1 MSTEFCNFAPQFS
14 ETQLMTYQT
23 YTLPTGIRIIHK
35 PDVSAVAYCGIV
47 INTGSRDEA
56 DNEQGMAHFIEHM
69 LFKGT
74 DKRRSGHIINR
85 LEHVGGEL
93 NAYTSKEETVVYAGV
108 LKEYFERAMEL
119 VSDIV
124 LHSNFPQKEIDKEVV
139 IIVDEIQSYNDSPSE
154 LIYDDFEELIFDNHP
169 IGHNIL
175 GKSELL
181 EKYSTEDA
189 FRFTK
194 THYRPEEMVFF
205 AVGDLDFKQLT
216 RWGEKYLHSATVES
230 KLSTRF
236 APTSYKPQQKE
247 IIKNTHQVHF
257 MIGNRAYDLYH
268 PNRMGMYLLNN
279 ILGGPGMN
287 SLLNLS
293 LREKHGLVY
302 NVESSYQP
310 FTDTGMW
317 SVYFGCDPENANRCE
332 QLVYNELQKLREQL
346 LTENALKKYKLQ
358 LMGQMAISSENKEN
372 MALSLG
378 KSFLRY
384 GKIDDLST
392 VKRLIEEVTAAKLQ
406 EIANDIFNTE
416 QLSVLKY
423 I

>member
-1 MSTEFCNFAPQFS
+1 
-14 ETQLMTYQT
+14 MTYQT
-23 YTLPTGIRIIHK
+23 YTLSNGLRIIHK
-35 PDVSAVAYCGIV
+35 PDESAVTYCGMV
-47 INTGSRDEA
+47 INTGSRDEVET
-56 DNEQGMAHFIEHM
+56 EQGMAHFIEHM

-74 DKRRSGHIINR
+74 EKRRSGHIINR
-85 LEHVGGEL
+85 LENVGGEL
-93 NAYTSKEETVVYAGV
+93 NAYTSKEETVVYAIV
-108 LKEYFERAMEL
+108 LKEYFERAIEL

-124 LHSNFPQKEIDKEVV
+124 LHSTFPQKEIDKEVV

-154 LIYDDFEELIFDNHP
+154 LIYDDFEELLFANHP

-181 EKYSTEDA
+181 EKYTTEDA
-189 FRFTK
+189 TRFVQM
-194 THYRPEEMVFF
+194 HYRPEEMVFF
-205 AVGDLDFKQLT
+205 VLGDLDFNQIV
-216 RWGEKYLHSATVES
+216 RWAQKYLKTDDQKQRCTERKS
-230 KLSTRF
+230 
-236 APTSYKPQQKE
+236 PTSYRPVKKE
-247 IIKNTHQVHF
+247 IVKNTHQVHF
-257 MIGNRAYDLYH
+257 MLGNRSYDLHH

-317 SVYFGCDPENANRCE
+317 SVYFGCDTENAARCE
-332 QLVYNELQKLREQL
+332 QLVYSELQKLREQP

-358 LMGQMAISSENKEN
+358 LMGQMAISAEQKEN
-372 MALSLG
+372 LALSLG

-384 GKIDDLST
+384 GKIDNLEI
-392 VKRLIEEVTAAKLQ
+392 VKQKIEEITVDKLQ
-406 EIANDIFNTE
+406 EIANEIFNPDR
-416 QLSVLKY
+416 LSVLKY
-423 I
+423 V

>member
-1 MSTEFCNFAPQFS
+1 
-14 ETQLMTYQT
+14 MTYQT
-23 YTLPTGIRIIHK
+23 YTLSNGLRIIHK
-35 PDVSAVAYCGIV
+35 PDESAVTYCGMV
-47 INTGSRDEA
+47 INTGSRDEVET
-56 DNEQGMAHFIEHM
+56 EQGMAHFIEHM

-74 DKRRSGHIINR
+74 EKRRSGHIINR
-85 LEHVGGEL
+85 LENVGGEL
-93 NAYTSKEETVVYAGV
+93 NAYTSKEETVVYAIV
-108 LKEYFERAMEL
+108 LKEYFERAIEL

-124 LHSNFPQKEIDKEVV
+124 LHSTFPQKEIDKEVV

-154 LIYDDFEELIFDNHP
+154 LIYDDFEELLFANHP

-181 EKYSTEDA
+181 EKYTTEDA
-189 FRFTK
+189 TRFVQK
-194 THYRPEEMVFF
+194 HYRPEEMVFF
-205 AVGDLDFKQLT
+205 VLGDLDFNQIV
-216 RWGEKYLHSATVES
+216 RWAQKYLKTDGQEQRCNERKS
-230 KLSTRF
+230 
-236 APTSYKPQQKE
+236 PTSYRPVKKE
-247 IIKNTHQVHF
+247 IVKNTHQVHF
-257 MIGNRAYDLYH
+257 MLGNRAYDLHH

-317 SVYFGCDPENANRCE
+317 SVYFGCDTENAARCE
-332 QLVYNELQKLREQL
+332 QLVYSELQKLREQP

-358 LMGQMAISSENKEN
+358 LMGQMAISAEQKEN
-372 MALSLG
+372 LALSLG

-384 GKIDDLST
+384 GKIDNLEI
-392 VKRLIEEVTAAKLQ
+392 VKQKIEEITVDKLQ
-406 EIANDIFNTE
+406 EIANEIFNPDR
-416 QLSVLKY
+416 LSVLKY
-423 I
+423 V

>member
-1 MSTEFCNFAPQFS
+1 
-14 ETQLMTYQT
+14 
-23 YTLPTGIRIIHK
+23 
-35 PDVSAVAYCGIV
+35 V
-47 INTGSRDEA
+47 INTGSRDETET
-56 DNEQGMAHFIEHM
+56 EQGMAHFIEHM

-85 LEHVGGEL
+85 LENVGGEL
-93 NAYTSKEETVVYAGV
+93 NAYTSKEETVVYAIV
-108 LKEYFERAMEL
+108 LKEYFERAIEL

-124 LHSNFPQKEIDKEVV
+124 LHSTFPQKEIDKEVV

-154 LIYDDFEELIFDNHP
+154 LIFDDFEELLFANHP

-181 EKYSTEDA
+181 EKYSTVDA
-189 FRFTK
+189 VRFVQK
-194 THYRPEEMVFF
+194 HYRPEEMVFF
-205 AVGDLDFKQLT
+205 VLGDLDFNQVV
-216 RWGEKYLHSATVES
+216 RWAEKYLKTES
-230 KLSTRF
+230 SDVRNSERNS
-236 APTSYKPQQKE
+236 PTSYQPAKKE

-257 MIGNRAYDLYH
+257 MLGTRAYDLYH

-302 NVESSYQP
+302 NVESNYQP

-317 SVYFGCDPENANRCE
+317 SVYFGCDSENAARCE
-332 QLVYNELQKLREQL
+332 QLVYAELQKLREQPL
-346 LTENALKKYKLQ
+346 SENALKKYKLQ

-372 MALSLG
+372 LSMSLG

-384 GKIDDLST
+384 GKIDDLEV
-392 VKRLIEEVTAAKLQ
+392 VKQRIEEITAEKLQ
-406 EIANDIFNTE
+406 EIANEIFNPE

-423 I
+423 L

>member
-1 MSTEFCNFAPQFS
+1 
-14 ETQLMTYQT
+14 MTYQT
-23 YTLPTGIRIIHK
+23 YTLPNGIRIIYK
-35 PDVSAVAYCGIV
+35 SDISAVSYCGLV

-56 DNEQGMAHFIEHM
+56 DEEQGMAHFIEHM

-74 DKRRSGHIINR
+74 EKRRSGHIINR

-93 NAYTSKEETVVYAGV
+93 NAYTSKEETVVYAAV
-108 LKEYFERAMEL
+108 LNEYFERAMEL

-124 LHSNFPQKEIDKEVV
+124 LHSTFPQKEIDKEVV
-139 IIVDEIQSYNDSPSE
+139 IILDEIQSYNDSPSE
-154 LIYDDFEELIFDNHP
+154 LIYDDFEELLFDNHP

-181 EKYSTEDA
+181 EKYTTEDA

-194 THYRPEEMVFF
+194 KHYRPSEMVFF
-205 AVGDLDFKQLT
+205 AMGDLDFKQLI
-216 RWGEKYLHSATVES
+216 RWAEKYLHTETIENKEAN
-230 KLSTRF
+230 RF
-236 APTSYKPQQKE
+236 SPTSYKPIKKE
-247 IIKNTHQVHF
+247 INKNTHQVHF
-257 MIGNRAYDLYH
+257 IMGNRAYDLYH

-332 QLVYNELQKLREQL
+332 QLVLNELQKLREQL

-358 LMGQMAISSENKEN
+358 LVGQMAISSEQKEN
-372 MALSLG
+372 LALTIG

-384 GKIDDLST
+384 GKIDD
-392 VKRLIEEVTAAKLQ
+392 IEIIKQHIEAVTAEQLQ
-406 EIANDIFNTE
+406 QIALEIFNPA

-423 I
+423 L

>member
-1 MSTEFCNFAPQFS
+1 MLSTVKGVYNIPIYQDYHPPTIFFVPLHLVFFER
-14 ETQLMTYQT
+14 QLMIYQT
-23 YTLPTGIRIIHK
+23 HTLSNGIRIIHK
-35 PDVSAVAYCGIV
+35 PDMSAVAYCGIV

-56 DNEQGMAHFIEHM
+56 DDEQGMAHFLEHM

-74 DKRRSGHIINR
+74 EKRRSGHIINR

-119 VSDIV
+119 ISDIV

-139 IIVDEIQSYNDSPSE
+139 IILDEIQSYNDSPSE
-154 LIYDDFEELIFDNHP
+154 LIYDDFEELLFDNHP

-189 FRFTK
+189 FRFVK
-194 THYRPEEMVFF
+194 KHYRPEEIVFF
-205 AVGDLDFKQLT
+205 ALGDLNFKQLI
-216 RWGEKYLHSATVES
+216 RWAEKYMHTECAENKVSERIS
-230 KLSTRF
+230 
-236 APTSYKPQQKE
+236 PTSYKPIKKE
-247 IIKNTHQVHF
+247 INKNTHQVHF
-257 MIGNRAYDLYH
+257 MMGNRAYDLYH
-268 PNRMGMYLLNN
+268 PDRMGMYLLNN

-293 LREKHGLVY
+293 LREKNGLVY

-317 SVYFGCDPENANRCE
+317 SV
-332 QLVYNELQKLREQL
+332 
-346 LTENALKKYKLQ
+346 
-358 LMGQMAISSENKEN
+358 
-372 MALSLG
+372 
-378 KSFLRY
+378 
-384 GKIDDLST
+384 
-392 VKRLIEEVTAAKLQ
+392 
-406 EIANDIFNTE
+406 
-416 QLSVLKY
+416 
-423 I
+423 